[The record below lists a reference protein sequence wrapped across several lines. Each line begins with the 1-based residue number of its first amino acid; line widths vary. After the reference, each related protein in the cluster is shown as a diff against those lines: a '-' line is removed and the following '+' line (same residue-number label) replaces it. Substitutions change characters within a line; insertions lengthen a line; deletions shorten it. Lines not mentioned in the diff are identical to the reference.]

1 MPEPHGGGGDEGGE
15 KDGQAERACTGASRE
30 AGSSSSPSV
39 FFPLSTASAA
49 CLGVLTRSLVFCL
62 LML

>member
-1 MPEPHGGGGDEGGE
+1 MPEPHGGGGDEAGE
-15 KDGQAERACTGASRE
+15 KDSQAESACTGASRE

-39 FFPLSTASAA
+39 FFPLSTTGAPR
-49 CLGVLTRSLVFCL
+49 LGVLTRSLVFCL